1 MSKDRGA
8 KKETKK
14 PKKVKPSKAPNSGSA
29 SDNYSKPIEN
39 K

>member
-8 KKETKK
+8 KKEVKK
-14 PKKVKPSKAPNSGSA
+14 PKKAKVSKAPNSGNS
-29 SDNYSKPIEN
+29 NIGKPIED